1 MDAATRAVQG
11 RKAGIMSD
19 LIDRQAIFK
28 KVEKIRQGL
37 QMMDDTRRASLIMN
51 GMYLCEKEVR
61 NLPSAQPEIIRC
73 KDCKHRYVDGVNVRF
88 NVCELNHNRVQADD
102 WYCAD
107 AERREE

>member
-1 MDAATRAVQG
+1 
-11 RKAGIMSD
+11 MSD

-61 NLPSAQPEIIRC
+61 NLPSAQPERKKGRWIKNSTHINC
-73 KDCKHRYVDGVNVRF
+73 SVCKHCSWSLTFEDTVRRF
-88 NVCELNHNRVQADD
+88 NFCPN
-102 WYCAD
+102 CG
-107 AERREE
+107 AEMKGEQNEIN

>member
-1 MDAATRAVQG
+1 MLKG

-61 NLPSAQPEIIRC
+61 NLPSAQPEHIKCR
-73 KDCKHRYVDGVNVRF
+73 DCKKYDAHDHRCRWWNHGTNEAGWCYV
-88 NVCELNHNRVQADD
+88 
-102 WYCAD
+102 